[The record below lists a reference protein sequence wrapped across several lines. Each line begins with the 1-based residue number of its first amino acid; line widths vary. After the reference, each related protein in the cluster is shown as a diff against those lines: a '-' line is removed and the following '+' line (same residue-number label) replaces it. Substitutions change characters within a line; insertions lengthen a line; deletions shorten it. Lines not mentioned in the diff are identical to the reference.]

1 MTALAPLSP
10 LETRVLGVLVE
21 KQLTTP
27 DYYPLT
33 LNALVA
39 GCNQKS
45 SRNPV
50 MSASE
55 EEVQMALDA
64 LKHQTLVIDSSGAS
78 GRVMRYAHNL
88 PKVLNVGQQMT
99 ALLAA
104 LMLRGP
110 QTPGELRTGC
120 DRMYRFADISSVE
133 AFLEDMAARAV
144 GGLVVKLP
152 RQPGSRE
159 HRWAQLLSGPV
170 EAEAATRGPAEQ
182 EEPTMGEVAAL
193 KTNLAQLRTEVAEL
207 RALVEQL
214 YRELGVKRLAG
225 GDTFSK
231 EQGMREKTATSVA
244 LEMASGEP

>member
-1 MTALAPLSP
+1 MTALTLLSP
-10 LETRVLGVLVE
+10 LEMRVIGVLVE

-45 SRNPV
+45 NRSPV
-50 MSASE
+50 MNASE
-55 EEVQMALDA
+55 AEVQMALDG
-64 LKHQTLVIDSSGAS
+64 LKRQTLVIDSYGAS

-88 PKVLNVGQQMT
+88 SKVINIGQQMT

-133 AFLEDMAARAV
+133 AFLEDMAARSTGA
-144 GGLVVKLP
+144 LVTKLP
-152 RQPGSRE
+152 KQPGSRE
-159 HRWAQLLSGPV
+159 HRWAQLLSGAP
-170 EAEAATRGPAEQ
+170 EADVTAVAPIEQ
-182 EEPTMGEVAAL
+182 ENGVTTGEVAAL
-193 KTNLAQLRTEVAEL
+193 KANIAQLHDEVAEL
-207 RALVEQL
+207 RSLVEQL
-214 YRELGVKRLAG
+214 YRELGVK
-225 GDTFSK
+225 
-231 EQGMREKTATSVA
+231 Q
-244 LEMASGEP
+244 

>member
-1 MTALAPLSP
+1 MTTLAPLSP
-10 LETRVLGVLVE
+10 LETRVLAVLAE

-45 SRNPV
+45 NRDPV
-50 MSASE
+50 MHVSE

-64 LKHQTLVIDSSGAS
+64 LKRQTLVIDTYGAS

-88 PKVLNVGQQMT
+88 PKVLNLGQQMT
-99 ALLAA
+99 SLLTA

-133 AFLEDMAARAV
+133 AFLEDMVTRSTGA
-144 GGLVVKLP
+144 LVVKLSK
-152 RQPGSRE
+152 QPGSRE
-159 HRWAQLLSGPV
+159 HRWAQLLSGAPETDAGTRAPV
-170 EAEAATRGPAEQ
+170 EQ
-182 EEPTMGEVAAL
+182 EDGVTTGEVAAL
-193 KTNLAQLRTEVAEL
+193 KANVAQLRDEVAEL
-207 RALVEQL
+207 RGLVEQL
-214 YRELGVKRLAG
+214 HRELGVK
-225 GDTFSK
+225 
-231 EQGMREKTATSVA
+231 Q
-244 LEMASGEP
+244 

>member
-1 MTALAPLSP
+1 MSGSALIDLSP

-50 MSASE
+50 MQVSE
-55 EEVQMALDA
+55 AEVQTALDA
-64 LKHQTLVIDSSGAS
+64 LKRRTLVIDSYGAS

-88 PKVLNVGQQMT
+88 PKVLDVGQQIT
-99 ALLAA
+99 ALLAV

-110 QTPGELRTGC
+110 QTPGELRTGSE
-120 DRMYRFADISSVE
+120 RMYGFADISSVE
-133 AFLEDMAARAV
+133 AFLEEMATRPAGA
-144 GGLVVKLP
+144 LVAKLP

-159 HRWAQLLSGPV
+159 HRWAQLLGGPPPV
-170 EAEAATRGPAEQ
+170 QAEQAPAEREPAALNEVVALKASL
-182 EEPTMGEVAAL
+182 EELRGEVA
-193 KTNLAQLRTEVAEL
+193 QLRG
-207 RALVEQL
+207 LVEQL
-214 YRELGVKRLAG
+214 RQELDLKRMQ
-225 GDTFSK
+225 S
-231 EQGMREKTATSVA
+231 
-244 LEMASGEP
+244 

>member
-1 MTALAPLSP
+1 MTTVAPLSP
-10 LETRVLGVLVE
+10 LETRVLAVLAE

-45 SRNPV
+45 NRDPV
-50 MSASE
+50 MNASE

-64 LKHQTLVIDSSGAS
+64 LKRQTLVIDSYGAS

-88 PKVLNVGQQMT
+88 PKVLNLGQQMT
-99 ALLAA
+99 ALLTT

-133 AFLEDMAARAV
+133 AFLEDMATRSTGA
-144 GGLVVKLP
+144 LVVKLAK
-152 RQPGSRE
+152 QPGSRE
-159 HRWAQLLSGPV
+159 NRWAQLLSGAP
-170 EAEAATRGPAEQ
+170 EASAGARASMEQ
-182 EEPTMGEVAAL
+182 EDGVTTGEVAAL
-193 KTNLAQLRTEVAEL
+193 KANISQLRDEVSEL

-214 YRELGVKRLAG
+214 YGELGVKR
-225 GDTFSK
+225 
-231 EQGMREKTATSVA
+231 
-244 LEMASGEP
+244 

>member
-1 MTALAPLSP
+1 MNASHSLSLSP
-10 LETRVLGVLVE
+10 LEARVIGVLIE

-50 MSASE
+50 MSVTD
-55 EEVQMALDA
+55 EEVQMALDG
-64 LKHQTLVIDSSGAS
+64 LKHQHLVIDSYGAS

-88 PKVLNVGQQMT
+88 TK

-104 LMLRGP
+104 LMLRGA

-133 AFLEDMAARAV
+133 AYLEEMATRSAGA
-144 GGLVVKLP
+144 LVIKLAK
-152 RQPGSRE
+152 QPGSRE
-159 HRWAQLLSGPV
+159 HRWAHLLSGAV
-170 EAEAATRGPAEQ
+170 EADADAQAVHDDSVTTGELAT
-182 EEPTMGEVAAL
+182 L
-193 KTNLAQLRTEVAEL
+193 KSNVAQLRDEVSEL
-207 RALVEQL
+207 RSLVERL
-214 YRELGVKRLAG
+214 YQELGV
-225 GDTFSK
+225 
-231 EQGMREKTATSVA
+231 MR
-244 LEMASGEP
+244 

>member
-1 MTALAPLSP
+1 MTTVAPLSP
-10 LETRVLGVLVE
+10 LETRVLAVLAE

-45 SRNPV
+45 NRDPV
-50 MSASE
+50 INVSE

-64 LKHQTLVIDSSGAS
+64 LKRQTLVIDSYGAS

-88 PKVLNVGQQMT
+88 PKVLNLGQQMT
-99 ALLAA
+99 ALLTA

-133 AFLEDMAARAV
+133 AFLEDMATRSTGA
-144 GGLVVKLP
+144 LVVKLAK
-152 RQPGSRE
+152 QPGSRE
-159 HRWAQLLSGPV
+159 NRWAQLLSGSLETDAQARASV
-170 EAEAATRGPAEQ
+170 TQ
-182 EEPTMGEVAAL
+182 EDGVTTGEVAAL
-193 KTNLAQLRTEVAEL
+193 KAHVALLRDELAEL

-214 YRELGVKRLAG
+214 YGELGVKR
-225 GDTFSK
+225 
-231 EQGMREKTATSVA
+231 
-244 LEMASGEP
+244 